1 MIDLHSHVLPG
12 VDDGAADWDGTIAM
26 LRMAEDGGTTA
37 IAATPHS
44 HDLWR
49 GSLAAE
55 QMIPALVKE
64 ANKRAADAGL
74 TIRVLNGQ
82 ECQAYPDLVRD
93 LDAQKLQTLA
103 HSRTV
108 LLELPFMT
116 WPPHTESLIF
126 DLQLA
131 DYVVLLAHPER
142 YRAVQQDPSI
152 LQPLVERGVYMQITT
167 TSVMGRNGEKVRDL
181 TRQLVE
187 LNWAHVLASDSHSI
201 RGRHPQLDEA
211 VAELT
216 RWADEATAK
225 RLSYDVPLA
234 LINDQTPDVPA
245 PDAYEAK
252 KKKFLGIF

>member
-12 VDDGAADWDGTIAM
+12 VDDGAPDWDGTIAM
-26 LRMAEDGGTTA
+26 LRMAEEGGTTT

-49 GSLAAE
+49 GAHPAG

-64 ANKRAADAGL
+64 ANDRAAQAGL
-74 TIRVLNGQ
+74 TIKVLNGQ
-82 ECQAYPDLVRD
+82 ECQAFPDLVKD

-116 WPPHTESLIF
+116 WPAHTASLIF
-126 DLQLA
+126 DLQVA

-142 YRAVQQDPSI
+142 YRAVQNDPGI

-167 TSVMGRNGEKVRDL
+167 TSVMGRNGDKVRDL
-181 TRQLVE
+181 TRQLIE

-216 RWADEATAK
+216 RWSDAATAT
-225 RLSYDVPLA
+225 RLSFEVPLA
-234 LINDQTPDVPA
+234 LLNDQTPDVPDTEVYA
-245 PDAYEAK
+245 ARK
-252 KKKFLGIF
+252 RKFLGIF